1 MLNKEQQLNEAHMA
15 YNFIKALDH
24 VTSVIPYMEMLK
36 FNICM
41 YSKYANEYFRLIKV
55 QHGNWKY
62 GWKDLLK
69 TKNKESLFKT
79 LSSKFWKNIQL

>member
-1 MLNKEQQLNEAHMA
+1 MQFASNAKYSDTNYMFYVTHTMLNKEQQLNEAHMA

-55 QHGNWKY
+55 QHGN
-62 GWKDLLK
+62 
-69 TKNKESLFKT
+69 
-79 LSSKFWKNIQL
+79 